1 MLLYTYVSIIYVS
14 YVSIYL
20 PVQLTTHL
28 VLIVPLLVTTPSITL
43 DPNVP
48 SLEMMS
54 STEQFSITLAP
65 DRVENL

>member
-1 MLLYTYVSIIYVS
+1 MSLAHA
-14 YVSIYL
+14 

-48 SLEMMS
+48 SFVKMS
-54 STEQFSITLAP
+54 STAQFSNTLAP
-65 DRVENL
+65 ARVENLDKAVQRP